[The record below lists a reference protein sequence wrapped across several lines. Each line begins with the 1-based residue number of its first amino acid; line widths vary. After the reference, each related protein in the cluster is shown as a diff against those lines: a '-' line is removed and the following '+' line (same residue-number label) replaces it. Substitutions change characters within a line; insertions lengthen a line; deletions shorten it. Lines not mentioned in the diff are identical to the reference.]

1 MPTQVEFEQTELERQ
16 YVEGR
21 LHFAIAGTAGSGK
34 SSLIN
39 AFRGVSKGTASA
51 AATGVVETTTSIG
64 RYDDP
69 HPDRSKFVSRAC
81 TALTPSSSSSI
92 HVLSIPISPSSR
104 TVKSSTFRP
113 LSFEANRTAI
123 ADEMREEL
131 DEDESED
138 EEDVRSKDREARRTR
153 VDADAKTQ
161 YISQTRRNVGEDLRK
176 VGLDAR
182 GVELRD

>member
-1 MPTQVEFEQTELERQ
+1 MPTQVEFEQTKLERQ

-34 SSLIN
+34 SSLIKCRSYGCRRN
-39 AFRGVSKGTASA
+39 DH
-51 AATGVVETTTSIG
+51 SIG

-69 HPDRSKFVSRAC
+69 HPDRSKFVCSNYFVKQGLYSFDAIIVLFDSRFVD
-81 TALTPSSSSSI
+81 TNITI
-92 HVLSIPISPSSR
+92 
-104 TVKSSTFRP
+104 
-113 LSFEANRTAI
+113 FENY
-123 ADEMREEL
+123 EMREEL

-161 YISQTRRNVGEDLRK
+161 YISQTRRNVRENLRK